1 MAVGHFRKKGG
12 DAYDYMD
19 RDFYIL
25 SGVNRSCFLVEEQV
39 ERKKAALS
47 IEEDGRN
54 HLGLTALEKRQ
65 LHLLS
70 IYYHTDIYS
79 STALAFG

>member
-1 MAVGHFRKKGG
+1 MAVGHFRRKGG

-39 ERKKAALS
+39 ERKEKAAPDK
-47 IEEDGRN
+47 DGQT
-54 HLGLTALEKRQ
+54 L
-65 LHLLS
+65 
-70 IYYHTDIYS
+70 I
-79 STALAFG
+79 